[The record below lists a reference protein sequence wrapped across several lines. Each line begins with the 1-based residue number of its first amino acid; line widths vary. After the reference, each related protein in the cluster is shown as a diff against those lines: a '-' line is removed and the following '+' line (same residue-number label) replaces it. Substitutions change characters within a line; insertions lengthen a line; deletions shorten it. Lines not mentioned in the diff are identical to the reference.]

1 MIKDNNL
8 AFLRVADNDDLKTLV
23 DYLIPHESKGLLDFF
38 KNTLTRISGELTK
51 KESFKKYYP
60 NNIQTMTDDVI
71 VELQKFGGSTL
82 ANSTRG
88 GRGVEYSEILA
99 DVAKQ
104 VKSPF
109 DKNKSIEENEYNLL
123 CTILLKSL
131 DDPNLSDKD
140 VKRHVEELGIKAV
153 GGKQAMIAAL
163 QVAIKSGGFASYQI
177 AVIVANAISKAILGR
192 GLALAANAGLV
203 RYMAGFAGRI
213 GWVLTGLWTLVDI
226 SGPAYRITI
235 PAVIHIAYM
244 RQKFNNEAYNYSR

>member
-8 AFLRVADNDDLKTLV
+8 AFLRFADNDDLKTLV
-23 DYLIPHESKGLLDFF
+23 DYMIPHESKGILGFI
-38 KNTLTRISGELTK
+38 KNKVYSISSELPQ
-51 KESFKKYYP
+51 KESFKRYYP
-60 NNIQTMTDDVI
+60 NNIQQMTDDVI
-71 VELQKFGGSTL
+71 VELQKFGGHTL

-109 DKNKSIEENEYNLL
+109 DKNGSIEENEYNLL

-131 DDPNLSDKD
+131 DDSKLSDED
-140 VKRHVEELGIKAV
+140 VKRQVEEFGIKAI

-203 RYMAGFAGRI
+203 RYMAIFAGPI
-213 GWVLTGLWTLVDI
+213 GWVVTGLWTIADLL
-226 SGPAYRITI
+226 GPAYRITI